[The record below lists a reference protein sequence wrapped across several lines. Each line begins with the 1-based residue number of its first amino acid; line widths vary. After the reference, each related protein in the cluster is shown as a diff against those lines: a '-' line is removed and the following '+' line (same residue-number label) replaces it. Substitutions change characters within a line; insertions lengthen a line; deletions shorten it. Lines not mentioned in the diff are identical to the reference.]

1 MKKSLLTLFALAA
14 MSASALAADIKPA
27 LVYGTGGKFDKSFNE
42 AAAAGAEK
50 FKAETG
56 IEFRDFEPTSDTQGE
71 QAIRNFA
78 SKGFNPVVAVS
89 FAWTSAMEKVA
100 AEFPDTKFVIV
111 DSVVEL
117 PNVRSV
123 VYKEHEGS
131 YLVGLLAGMASKTGK
146 VGFIGGMDIPLIRK
160 FACGYA
166 QGAKAANDKIE
177 VFQNMTGT
185 TGAAWNDPVRGGELT
200 KNQIDQG
207 ADVIYAAA
215 GATGIGVL
223 QTAADNKKFSIGV
236 DSNQNH
242 LHPGSV
248 LTSMVK
254 RVDLA
259 VYNAYKDAKD
269 DKFTPGIVALG
280 VKEDGVAYALDDN
293 NKALITPEMTAAVD
307 KAKADIISGA
317 VKVHDYMADNS
328 CPKLYDMWL
337 GRVMFFILRPFHIQP
352 SERFRFEYGPCNRTR
367 GHRQEIRCR
376 TRQQEHQSDNC
387 QGYDPRH
394 HRGKRCRKVD
404 FDVDPLRFLPGGCR

>member
-42 AAAAGAEK
+42 AAATGAEK

-56 IEFRDFEPTSDTQGE
+56 TEYRDFEPTSDTQGE

-78 SKGFNPVVAVS
+78 SRGFNPVVAVS

-100 AEFPDTKFVIV
+100 AEFPDTKFVII

-123 VYKEHEGS
+123 VYKEEEGS

-200 KNQIDQG
+200 KNQLDQG
-207 ADVIYAAA
+207 ADVVYAAA
-215 GATGIGVL
+215 GATGLGVL
-223 QTAADNKKFSIGV
+223 QTVADNKKYSIGV

-259 VYNAYKDAKD
+259 VYNAFKDTKD
-269 DKFTPGIVALG
+269 DKFTAGVTSLG

-293 NKALITPEMTAAVD
+293 NKALITPEMTAAVE
-307 KAKADIISGA
+307 KAKADIIAGT
-317 VKVHDYMADNS
+317 VKVHDYMSDKS
-328 CPKLYDMWL
+328 CPK
-337 GRVMFFILRPFHIQP
+337 
-352 SERFRFEYGPCNRTR
+352 
-367 GHRQEIRCR
+367 
-376 TRQQEHQSDNC
+376 
-387 QGYDPRH
+387 
-394 HRGKRCRKVD
+394 
-404 FDVDPLRFLPGGCR
+404 

>member
-1 MKKSLLTLFALAA
+1 MKKTILALFALAA
-14 MSASALAADIKPA
+14 LSNTALAADIKPA

-42 AAAAGAEK
+42 AAFNGAEK
-50 FKAETG
+50 FKKETG
-56 IEFRDFEPTSDTQGE
+56 TDYRDFEPTGDTQGE

-100 AEFPDTKFVIV
+100 AEYPDTKFVIV

-123 VYKEHEGS
+123 VYKEEEGS
-131 YLVGLLAGMASKTGK
+131 YLVGVLAGLASKTGK

-160 FACGYA
+160 FGCGYE
-166 QGAKAANDKIE
+166 QGARAANPKIE

-207 ADVIYAAA
+207 ADVVYAAA
-215 GATGIGVL
+215 GATGLGVL

-242 LHPGSV
+242 VHPGSV
-248 LTSMVK
+248 LTSMIK

-259 VYNAYKDAKD
+259 VYNAYADVKA
-269 DKFTPGIVALG
+269 DKFTGGVQALG
-280 VKEDGVAYALDDN
+280 VKEDGVGYAVDEN
-293 NKALITPEMTAAVD
+293 NKALITPAMTAAVE
-307 KAKADIISGA
+307 KAKADIISGT
-317 VKVHDYMADNS
+317 VKVHDYMSDKA
-328 CPKLYDMWL
+328 CPK
-337 GRVMFFILRPFHIQP
+337 
-352 SERFRFEYGPCNRTR
+352 S
-367 GHRQEIRCR
+367 
-376 TRQQEHQSDNC
+376 
-387 QGYDPRH
+387 
-394 HRGKRCRKVD
+394 
-404 FDVDPLRFLPGGCR
+404 